1 MMIYFTN
8 ENKMNRLLSSKIA
21 IIVIMTATLMMTSTM
36 ITGAY
41 ALPTLSV
48 RGLATGIFTCGDGAV
63 HTNSFLQIDAG
74 HFSKSQGQSQK
85 LGGQWN
91 VVDREVNNGDG
102 GFISGIFYGGKMG
115 KTSFNLLAI
124 HNHLEGICDND
135 PVPAK
140 GTISG
145 QCGLGAKIEVQF
157 ENGAHGTFIDSV
169 NHL

>member
-102 GFISGIFYGGKMG
+102 GFISGRLYGGKMG

-124 HNHLEGICDND
+124 HNDLEGLCDNNY
-135 PVPAK
+135 VPTK
-140 GTISG
+140 GTYYRTMWTSG
-145 QCGLGAKIEVQF
+145 KNRC
-157 ENGAHGTFIDSV
+157 SV
-169 NHL
+169 RKRSLTEHLLVV

>member
-124 HNHLEGICDND
+124 HNHLEGLCDND
-135 PVPAK
+135 SVPTK
-140 GTISG
+140 GLL
-145 QCGLGAKIEVQF
+145 QDNV
-157 ENGAHGTFIDSV
+157 D
-169 NHL
+169 